1 MCNQLFVYI
10 GNHRLCASYIIAHSA
25 AFVDVADELSEKIN
39 RLAEQ
44 LNISLQKIQTIHTE
58 PTNAVD
64 MWGQTQ
70 IGIIKRMFSLNGIQ

>member
-10 GNHRLCASYIIAHSA
+10 GNHRLCASHIIAHST
-25 AFVDVADELSEKIN
+25 AFVDDADELSEQIN

-58 PTNAVD
+58 PMNTVD

-70 IGIIKRMFSLNGIQ
+70 IGIIERMFSLNGIQ